1 MRAMESFIR
10 KVGGYSFL
18 YADTFLTKEELRE
31 MFDHTAYDRCAA
43 AALSARKPPPGPL
56 PITGE
61 RLRVAV
67 RGCRVRKA
75 YRADGACTAGRPV
88 APEQSAH

>member
-10 KVGGYSFL
+10 QVGGYSFL

-43 AALSARKPPPGPL
+43 AALSARKPPL

-61 RLRVAV
+61 S
-67 RGCRVRKA
+67 G
-75 YRADGACTAGRPV
+75 GAGVQGAEGLSCGRCVHCGP
-88 APEQSAH
+88 A